1 MRTVD
6 ACALRYVLFDLDGTL
21 LDSQRGIIR
30 CIAQTLEEM
39 GGPTLDTETLRKFI
53 GPPFQPSLQKYC
65 GYTEAQA
72 LRARAIFCSL
82 YESGGI
88 LEAEVIDGIPELL
101 DFLQALGLRLGVA
114 SSKPE
119 LYCEQMLQHFGL
131 REYFAVVS
139 GSSVADGNNEDKSLV
154 IRKALARLGGDAA
167 EAGRTLMIGD
177 RCYDVRGARAVGLD
191 CIGINPCGFAAP
203 NELAEAGAI
212 AAFARVHD
220 LTEFLR
226 AQLCS

>member
-6 ACALRYVLFDLDGTL
+6 FCALRYVLFDLDGTL

-30 CIAQTLEEM
+30 CIAQTLEQM
-39 GGPTLDTETLRKFI
+39 GGPALDAATLRKFI

-72 LRARAIFCSL
+72 LRARAIFCGL

-88 LEAEVIDGIPELL
+88 LEAEVIAGIPELL
-101 DFLQALGLRLGVA
+101 DFLRSRGLRLGVA

-119 LYCEQMLQHFGL
+119 LYCEQMLRHFGL
-131 REYFAVVS
+131 RDSFAVVS
-139 GSSVADGNNEDKSLV
+139 GSSVADGNNEDKGLV
-154 IRKALARLGGDAA
+154 IRKALVQLGDDAA

-177 RCYDVRGARAVGLD
+177 RCYDVLGARAVGLD
-191 CIGINPCGFAAP
+191 CIGVNPCGFAAP
-203 NELAEAGAI
+203 NELAEAGAL
-212 AAFARVHD
+212 AAFDCVRD

-226 AQLCS
+226 AQLGT